1 MSFFLIDRFSPNAV
15 FFAGWL
21 LLIII
26 APCSS
31 FSLTGSTG
39 NQSLTPISRQDFRRA
54 SDLCTSASA
63 RLPLTF
69 NDNDVSEKKLK
80 VGIIGSGAVG
90 SYYGARLLQCGEYD
104 VSFHMRGAHYE
115 TCKTS
120 GLQIE
125 SSDGDFFIPPDELH
139 VFERPEDMGKMDWVI
154 VALKST
160 SLDAVPELV
169 APLLTPNT
177 RVLAI
182 MNGLIEDDL
191 ISKLASLPAGHA
203 EEHTHPIGVPAK
215 LHLDSC
221 AAIYGGMALI
231 CSNRIAPGQIHHS
244 YAGLLSGGLAAAS
257 SSHSSET
264 HQEAL
269 EQLWAPTK
277 VEFKYEQSI
286 VGGRWRKN
294 VWNLPFNGISVAMGG
309 ITVDKIVNDPGL
321 RRLADIV
328 MDETIAVA
336 NADMKSR
343 LIDPSCYLGDADV
356 SNFCVLFYSV
366 YHFNFC
372 FTRLIIVYPMCTSFP
387 KHCLLYVLGRKYK

>member
-1 MSFFLIDRFSPNAV
+1 
-15 FFAGWL
+15 
-21 LLIII
+21 
-26 APCSS
+26 
-31 FSLTGSTG
+31 
-39 NQSLTPISRQDFRRA
+39 
-54 SDLCTSASA
+54 
-63 RLPLTF
+63 
-69 NDNDVSEKKLK
+69 
-80 VGIIGSGAVG
+80 
-90 SYYGARLLQCGEYD
+90 
-104 VSFHMRGAHYE
+104 
-115 TCKTS
+115 
-120 GLQIE
+120 
-125 SSDGDFFIPPDELH
+125 
-139 VFERPEDMGKMDWVI
+139 MGKMDWVI

-221 AAIYGGMALI
+221 AAVYGGMALI

-257 SSHSSET
+257 SSHSSEM

-277 VEFKYEQSI
+277 VAFKYEQSI

-336 NADMKSR
+336 NADMESR
-343 LIDPSCYLGDADV
+343 LIVPSCYLDDADV
-356 SNFCVLFYSV
+356 SIYVYYCIL
-366 YHFNFC
+366 YHFHL
-372 FTRLIIVYPMCTSFP
+372 RYSYIIYPM
-387 KHCLLYVLGRKYK
+387 